1 MAKEVMGEKKKT
13 RYLQFY
19 EEIIAAKSAFKSKR
33 QKGIKID
40 DELIKKRTKEGKH
53 LLDIEKMEID
63 EKLFNELSQ
72 DFFPILKKY
81 ETFDDVELQDL
92 EQKKEKIGLEKLVRS
107 VLVRDSENL
116 KSIAQEHNL
125 NPDLLLFFGLN
136 LGRSFLELYA
146 QKLKE
151 KIDQENW
158 LKGSCPVCG
167 NFPAMEKLRREDG
180 KKVLWCGFCGT
191 EWFFKRIMCP
201 FCENEEHNSL
211 RYFFTEGDSSPA
223 ENPFRVDVC
232 DKCKRYI
239 KTIDERKMLESE
251 KTDFPSDSITTLYLD
266 FLAQNDG
273 YQSPTFWMI
282 GSLEKG
288 SV

>member
-1 MAKEVMGEKKKT
+1 MAV
-13 RYLQFY
+13 
-19 EEIIAAKSAFKSKR
+19 KSAFKGR
-33 QKGIKID
+33 HQNDIKID
-40 DELIKKRTKEGKH
+40 EEITGKRSKEGKH
-53 LLDIEKMEID
+53 LIDTEKIEID
-63 EKLFNELSQ
+63 EKLSNELFQ

-81 ETFDDVELQDL
+81 ETFNNLEIQDL

-107 VLVRDSENL
+107 VLVGNSENL

-136 LGRSFLELYA
+136 LGQTLLELYA
-146 QKLKE
+146 QQLKG

-158 LKGSCPVCG
+158 LKGSCPLCG

-191 EWFFKRIMCP
+191 EWFFKRVMCP

-211 RYFFTEGDSSPA
+211 RYFFTEKDSSQA
-223 ENPFRVDVC
+223 ENPFRVDMC

-239 KTIDERKMLESE
+239 KTIDERKLPENE
-251 KTDFPSDSITTLYLD
+251 KTDFPLDSMTTLYLD

-288 SV
+288 SA